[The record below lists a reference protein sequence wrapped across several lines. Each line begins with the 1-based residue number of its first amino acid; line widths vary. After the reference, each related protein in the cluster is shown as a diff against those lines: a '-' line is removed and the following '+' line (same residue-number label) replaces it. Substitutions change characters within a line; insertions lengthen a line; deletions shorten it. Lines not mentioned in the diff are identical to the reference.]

1 MTGLIAKQFPP
12 EVLRAGDLIE
22 YYSRRFV
29 VGDPRG
35 LRVAVVQAIDDGPG
49 TPFPV
54 KLDTEEPL
62 LGDNLLRRR
71 RDSSGKKLGIEK
83 EVKWR
88 KLRSYKLEAGTIRR
102 PTHTTT
108 LGERLSAAVDAAMA
122 DVHVLLRGGCEDLTA
137 TGSDVQ
143 ENLSPPLEMAL
154 TKKKSP
160 STAGTALRST
170 SSGAMQ
176 PQTTME
182 HDWSEEICAQEAG
195 DAETAQNQCRDAAS
209 KKKPSRSSETAST
222 PSPSTEAT
230 HGSSEEPCASEEIG
244 EPPTD
249 TELLAAQ
256 AYANTVPTRWM
267 RKKIRHQAK
276 ETAYTWKQYRSR
288 QHRYQAKCAITRS
301 GNQIYHAHS
310 LKAKRVKALLRL
322 PGVMGKLK
330 VLRERRQVYTTPT
343 TTSRPLP
350 AE

>member
-1 MTGLIAKQFPP
+1 MTGLSAKQLPP
-12 EVLRAGDLIE
+12 KVLRAGDLIE

-71 RDSSGKKLGIEK
+71 RDSSGKKLDIEK

-88 KLRSYKLEAGTIRR
+88 KLRSYRLEAGKIRR

-154 TKKKSP
+154 TKRAP
-160 STAGTALRST
+160 VL
-170 SSGAMQ
+170 
-176 PQTTME
+176 
-182 HDWSEEICAQEAG
+182 QE
-195 DAETAQNQCRDAAS
+195 
-209 KKKPSRSSETAST
+209 
-222 PSPSTEAT
+222 
-230 HGSSEEPCASEEIG
+230 
-244 EPPTD
+244 
-249 TELLAAQ
+249 
-256 AYANTVPTRWM
+256 
-267 RKKIRHQAK
+267 RH
-276 ETAYTWKQYRSR
+276 
-288 QHRYQAKCAITRS
+288 
-301 GNQIYHAHS
+301 
-310 LKAKRVKALLRL
+310 
-322 PGVMGKLK
+322 
-330 VLRERRQVYTTPT
+330 
-343 TTSRPLP
+343 
-350 AE
+350 